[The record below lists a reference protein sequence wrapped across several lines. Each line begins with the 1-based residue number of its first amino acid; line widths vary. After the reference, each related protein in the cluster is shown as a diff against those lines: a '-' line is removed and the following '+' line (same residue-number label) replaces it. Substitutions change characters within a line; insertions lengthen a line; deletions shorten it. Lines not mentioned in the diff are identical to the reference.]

1 MNNLTSIART
11 DKSSKAE
18 TNGLEFSNKVDII
31 ERVLNNE
38 IETKKEAFKEDD
50 KSTSINTSN
59 SALNVSTDDQIQS
72 ISKSFLKKDKM
83 SFFIKP
89 QRWIGHIYEINQ
101 TSFFGKIN
109 DLNNPT
115 TQEIVEI
122 DLTDVSYDDKEL
134 IGLGA
139 GFYLSVGHASDENGQ
154 VEKKSLLR
162 FQRTKPWDN
171 DDFNNIMSSVDSL
184 LDKFNDW
191 E

>member
-1 MNNLTSIART
+1 MNNLTSISRT
-11 DKSSKAE
+11 DKNSLRK
-18 TNGLEFSNKVDII
+18 TNGLELSNKVDII
-31 ERVLNNE
+31 ERVLNNKINRE
-38 IETKKEAFKEDD
+38 LKDD
-50 KSTSINTSN
+50 DRSTSINTSN
-59 SALNVSTDDQIQS
+59 SVLNISTDDEIKN
-72 ISKSFLKKDKM
+72 ISKSFLKKDKV

-89 QRWIGHIYEINQ
+89 QRWVGHIYEINQ
-101 TSFFGKIN
+101 TSFWGKIN

-134 IGLGA
+134 IAIGA

-171 DDFNNIMSSVDSL
+171 DDFNNIMLSVDSL
-184 LDKFNDW
+184 IGKFNDW